1 MPILRRQKRSET
13 FRVRL
18 TDAEHGALLSLS
30 RRTGIARSRLA
41 RKALRELVTGNVDLL
56 QHEQQAVL
64 ELARQM
70 RLIGNNLNQIAR
82 QLNRG
87 DGASATLAESVELL
101 RERLI
106 ECEYA
111 WRRQVAAARARTVP
125 EYGRG

>member
-18 TDAEHGALLSLS
+18 TDAEHGALLSLP

-41 RKALRELVTGNVDLL
+41 RKALRELVTGNLDLL

-70 RLIGNNLNQIAR
+70 RLIGVNLNQIAR

-87 DGASATLAESVELL
+87 DGASRALAESVELL
-101 RERLI
+101 RERLT
-106 ECEYA
+106 ECEFA
-111 WRRQVAAARARTVP
+111 WRRQVAAARARSVP
-125 EYGRG
+125 EYGRS